1 MSQKGPIKVKRRTKT
16 RKRLTGRKRSGS
28 VLVLIVLVV
37 LVSLIIG
44 TGLFALGTQVRV
56 SAVDKVQDM
65 MARSAAD
72 AGVEYATQ
80 QINNTVADKT
90 WSESVLPTVANAQLS
105 ESDSFYSIDTQYDLA
120 WGYLVQSTGTN
131 RNRTRSIDAVL
142 RLKGLFEMAIQTR
155 ETIIL
160 KGGTVIKAIDSNI
173 SLNPDDTDERAVIG
187 TVSTNADSIILNNG
201 VTVDGDVVVG
211 VGGDTTTVI
220 KDLGATVTDRY
231 ALPSEVEFPEVLP
244 PTYIGPDGLI
254 EVAVGEKTIGVGG
267 DYAAAGRYDGI
278 RMKQGTRLR
287 IIDECILYITGD
299 VDMGQDS
306 EIVLEANATLII
318 YLDGSWISDNNSGI
332 NNTTNSPSAF
342 QLFGTGGPGQ
352 IIDLKAKSDVFG
364 VIYAPD
370 ATLTVFAGGDV
381 YGAFVSNS
389 FELKNPASFFY
400 DVALQEVNVD
410 DVGVR
415 YVISRWNE
423 Q

>member
-1 MSQKGPIKVKRRTKT
+1 MIFSENDISQRGPIKVKRQTKP

-28 VLVLIVLVV
+28 VLVLVVFVV

-160 KGGTVIKAIDSNI
+160 KSGTVIEAIDSNI
-173 SLNPDDTDERAVIG
+173 SLNPDDTDEKAVIG

-211 VGGDTTTVI
+211 VGGD
-220 KDLGATVTDRY
+220 R
-231 ALPSEVEFPEVLP
+231 
-244 PTYIGPDGLI
+244 
-254 EVAVGEKTIGVGG
+254 
-267 DYAAAGRYDGI
+267 R
-278 RMKQGTRLR
+278 
-287 IIDECILYITGD
+287 
-299 VDMGQDS
+299 
-306 EIVLEANATLII
+306 
-318 YLDGSWISDNNSGI
+318 
-332 NNTTNSPSAF
+332 
-342 QLFGTGGPGQ
+342 
-352 IIDLKAKSDVFG
+352 
-364 VIYAPD
+364 
-370 ATLTVFAGGDV
+370 
-381 YGAFVSNS
+381 
-389 FELKNPASFFY
+389 
-400 DVALQEVNVD
+400 
-410 DVGVR
+410 
-415 YVISRWNE
+415 
-423 Q
+423 